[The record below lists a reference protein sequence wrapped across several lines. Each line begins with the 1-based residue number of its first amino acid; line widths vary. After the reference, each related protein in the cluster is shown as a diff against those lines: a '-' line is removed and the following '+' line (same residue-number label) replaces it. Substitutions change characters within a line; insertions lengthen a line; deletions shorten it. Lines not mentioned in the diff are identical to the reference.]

1 MGYTHYWDFVDNCSL
16 YDFSTAI
23 ADCTKIIKASPV
35 PLGNWDGEGEPT
47 LTEYASTVKEVHF
60 NGSKDDSHEDFKVSL
75 QSFRNKG
82 NWFCKTAQKPYDIV
96 VVACLCVLEDRL
108 GKNFQARSDG
118 APHEWEDGKNLA
130 FEVLGRDIK
139 IPQNVIDQVNMKDD
153 YVKQYRKDHPE
164 YNYINRPFLG

>member
-47 LTEYASTVKEVHF
+47 LTDKEVHF
-60 NGSKDDSHEDFKVSL
+60 NGSEDDCYEDFKVSL
-75 QSFRNKG
+75 QASHGSKSDKC

-96 VVACLCVLEDRL
+96 VVACLCALEDRL

-118 APHEWEDGKNLA
+118 APDEWEEGKDLA
-130 FEVLGRDIK
+130 CKILGRDIK
-139 IPQNVIDQVNMKDD
+139 IPQNVIDQVTMRDE
-153 YVKQYRKDHPE
+153 YREQYQKDHPE
-164 YNYINRPFLG
+164 YNYTI